1 MTNTPGTNAHQQGGG
16 HANQGGGTAE
26 GLVGQATE
34 TVRNAAS
41 GASDLARDTYETGAR
56 YASDA
61 WDSRPDVGVYVARAA
76 GQDPHVTFPV
86 LALIAAGAV
95 GFLAAYLIQNSGF
108 QRNQAPTREHGRG
121 RNRRHHRNHT

>member
-1 MTNTPGTNAHQQGGG
+1 MARLRDSWPTSLPVAQQP
-16 HANQGGGTAE
+16 
-26 GLVGQATE
+26 
-34 TVRNAAS
+34 RNPQPES
-41 GASDLARDTYETGAR
+41 IARNRYETGAR

-76 GQDPHVTFPV
+76 GQDPHVTLPV

-108 QRNQAPTREHGRG
+108 QRHQAPTREHGRG
-121 RNRRHHRNHT
+121 RNRRHRRNHT